1 MLLCNTWGARARLR
15 QWQASRRWS
24 QAYIPNRHAAP
35 LQPVEALA
43 ESGSAKTRAAAA
55 LTGNWTLLRCLEAL
69 AEDSRQRRRK
79 TG

>member
-69 AEDSRQRRRK
+69 AAEAARIRK
-79 TG
+79 KA